1 MRINLWYC
9 QEMGFWRWTLVDNRR
24 PVCRMESGQRQDL
37 KLAMEDVA
45 KTVEYMLECDG
56 DTIASVTQKV

>member
-1 MRINLWYC
+1 
-9 QEMGFWRWTLVDNRR
+9 MGFWRWTLVDNRR

-37 KLAMEDVA
+37 RLAMEDVA

>member
-1 MRINLWYC
+1 
-9 QEMGFWRWTLVDNRR
+9 
-24 PVCRMESGQRQDL
+24 MESGQRQDL

-45 KTVEYMLECDG
+45 KTVEYMLESDG

>member
-37 KLAMEDVA
+37 KLFKILKKLKM
-45 KTVEYMLECDG
+45 MHLLEEF
-56 DTIASVTQKV
+56 KNELLY